1 MIDSVTMKQNNFFG
15 YSNRVLPV
23 LVVLSLFSS
32 ILTSPL
38 SHAQQEP
45 TPPPREP
52 SVAEDLGYGV
62 ASAFASLLYS
72 PAKVTYAGL
81 GLITGGLGYI
91 LSGGNKDV
99 ANEIIYPAVKGNYVV
114 TPKHLQ
120 GSEPIYFVG
129 PPPPQEAPQPAN
141 APPPSPAQ
149 P

>member
-1 MIDSVTMKQNNFFG
+1 MKRKN
-15 YSNRVLPV
+15 SRRLPIVLMT
-23 LVVLSLFSS
+23 LSLLPML
-32 ILTSPL
+32 LTGAW

-45 TPPPREP
+45 APAPKEP

-81 GLITGGLGYI
+81 GLITGGLGYV

-114 TPKHLQ
+114 TTKHLQ

-129 PPPPQEAPQPAN
+129 PPPSLEEPQPAGKTP
-141 APPPSPAQ
+141 APSPAQ